1 MKLWQG
7 IMIASFSG
15 ILWSSCATE
24 NKSENDNDKKKLDA
38 SLINNPR
45 SAETPEEVATSNL
58 ATMDFTD
65 TFHDFGKMYEG
76 EAASYDF
83 HFTNNGK
90 SPLLISN
97 AAGTCGCT
105 VPEYPHIPVAPGQS
119 SIISVK
125 FNSASKTGLQ
135 NKTVNI
141 FTNSNKGTHS
151 LNIKAEVMEKPE

>member
-7 IMIASFSG
+7 ILIAGISG
-15 ILWSSCATE
+15 IFWTSCDTE
-24 NKSENDNDKKKLDA
+24 NKTGSDKKKLDA

-45 SAETPEEVATSNL
+45 SAETNEAIATKGL

-65 TFHDFGKMYEG
+65 TFHDFGKMHEG
-76 EAASYDF
+76 EVASYDF
-83 HFTNNGK
+83 KFTNNGK
-90 SPLLISN
+90 APLLISN

-105 VPEYPHIPVAPGQS
+105 VPEYPREPIAPGQS
-119 SIISVK
+119 AIIGVK
-125 FNSASKTGLQ
+125 FNSANKTGLQ

-151 LNIKAEVMEKPE
+151 LNIKAEVMDKPE